1 LVLKLSKITG
11 GLEDVY
17 STSISDAF
25 GFSDFNGNVR
35 LSQNDGIKAAYILVN
50 FLKGADDVV

>member
-1 LVLKLSKITG
+1 MTPKKNIKKCYGQDIRYAWQITFKVIKG
-11 GLEDVY
+11 D
-17 STSISDAF
+17 I
-25 GFSDFNGNVR
+25 R

>member
-1 LVLKLSKITG
+1 
-11 GLEDVY
+11 
-17 STSISDAF
+17 
-25 GFSDFNGNVR
+25 VR